1 MGNGIDPVLE
11 DKIQG
16 SITRNISHNLEIAEK
31 CLRCLLSMLAG
42 DSGERPRKQRSHAIT
57 EEPDYENI
65 LELCASTAQLIE
77 NVHGLL
83 LDGASARKT
92 VNGDYALRTKLGDCG
107 ALPDPA
113 IGIEDNHDLNKQF
126 RENIVDLM
134 ILSVQCWEQCTK
146 KNKIDLAEESNI
158 WRINVDGGRLRV
170 RSMDRYLEVNKLPKV
185 PRWHDVLKTAY
196 FVLDTV
202 NCDLPIKKELEES
215 LDRMLWIMRKRSL
228 SQPGK
233 SHDISVEK
241 RDTL

>member
-1 MGNGIDPVLE
+1 MGNVIDSRAE

-16 SITRNISHNLEIAEK
+16 SITKSISHNLEIAEK
-31 CLRCLLSMLAG
+31 CLKCLLNILAG
-42 DSGERPRKQRSHAIT
+42 DAGERTRKIRSNVIT
-57 EEPDYENI
+57 DGPGYENI

-83 LDGASARKT
+83 LDGATDRKS
-92 VNGDYALRTKLGDCG
+92 VNDDNVLRAKIGDNGG
-107 ALPDPA
+107 APEPA
-113 IGIEDNHDLNKQF
+113 AEVEDDHDLNRQF

-146 KNKIDLAEESNI
+146 KNKIELAEKSNI
-158 WRINVDGGRLRV
+158 WRISVDDGRLRV
-170 RSMDRYLEVNKLPKV
+170 RSMDRYLRVDKLPKV

-202 NCDLPIKKELEES
+202 NCDLPIKKKLEQS

-228 SQPGK
+228 IQPGK
-233 SHDISVEK
+233 GTEF
-241 RDTL
+241 REE

>member
-1 MGNGIDPVLE
+1 MGNGVDPRAE

-16 SITRNISHNLEIAEK
+16 SITKNISHNLEIAEK
-31 CLRCLLSMLAG
+31 CLKCLLNMLAG
-42 DSGERPRKQRSHAIT
+42 DAGERMRKIRSNVIT
-57 EEPDYENI
+57 DGPGYENI

-83 LDGASARKT
+83 LDGATVRKP
-92 VNGDYALRTKLGDCG
+92 VNDDQELRTKIGDCG
-107 ALPDPA
+107 VPDPA
-113 IGIEDNHDLNKQF
+113 TGIEDDHGLNKQF

-134 ILSVQCWEQCTK
+134 ILSVHCWEQCTK
-146 KNKIDLAEESNI
+146 KNKIELAEQSNI
-158 WRINVDGGRLRV
+158 WRISVDDGRLRV
-170 RSMDRYLEVNKLPKV
+170 RSMDRYLRVDKLPKV

-202 NCDLPIKKELEES
+202 NCDLPIKKKLEES

-233 SHDISVEK
+233 SPEFP
-241 RDTL
+241 